1 MPRESAEDVP
11 HREREGTKGI
21 RLGVT
26 MGDNSLPTTT
36 YKVVYIL
43 QRHEVI
49 VCKECNES
57 RTESEGLRVRLSAD
71 DHPPGLSLGS
81 ECFGVLQ
88 RVSDLGSNVARIGSL
103 HQVWGT
109 VTIVNDKSR

>member
-1 MPRESAEDVP
+1 MPRENAEDVL
-11 HREREGTKGI
+11 HREREETKGI

-26 MGDNSLPTTT
+26 MGDDLLPTTM

-43 QRHEVI
+43 WRHEVT
-49 VCKECNES
+49 VCKECNELH
-57 RTESEGLRVRLSAD
+57 TESEGLHVRLSVD

-88 RVSDLGSNVARIGSL
+88 RVSDLGSNIAGIGSL
-103 HQVWGT
+103 QRCG
-109 VTIVNDKSR
+109 SRVSI